1 MVQENTVGL
10 EKTISYEF
18 NKADRIMLN
27 FMENTFKD
35 LHDVPNLEKTVK
47 HISSDHVEVPFK
59 GKRYFKQYKSHVRG
73 SVHSNKT
80 QIEFNS
86 KSENEVELWWI
97 QCENRGIG
105 LGTILL
111 NKVLDISDYFGIKIT
126 LCPIP
131 LDGGDISKLRTWYA
145 SFGFK
150 GNTFSPYMTYTPQKK
165 QN

>member
-1 MVQENTVGL
+1 MVQENTIGL
-10 EKTISYEF
+10 ETKIEYEYS
-18 NKADRIMLN
+18 KEDITMLTV
-27 FMENTFKD
+27 MQNTFND
-35 LHDVPNLEKTVK
+35 LKDVPNLETTVK

-73 SVHSNKT
+73 SVHSNKI

-105 LGTILL
+105 LGTIILD
-111 NKVLDISDYFGIKIT
+111 KVLDIADHFGIKIT

-131 LDGGDISKLRTWYA
+131 LDGGDISKLRLWYTK
-145 SFGFK
+145 FGFK
-150 GNTFSPYMTYTPQKK
+150 GNMFSPYMTYTPQK
-165 QN
+165 